1 MFLIAAVESLA
12 RLARGEPGTSAL
24 GLRDTPS
31 SHTNLPDPSRLG
43 GLPGGAT
50 SPATHS
56 PDRQRLGTAWRCT
69 DQEPQVADAGSG
81 AHDSGSVRLRV
92 RGGCW
97 WVPELGKTEAALKPD
112 TSALAVAVP
121 RAGELG
127 KAGWRLEFGPT
138 HSGCPQRFRGRGI
151 PEDAGPASA
160 AFHPFPAES
169 LAIQTWGSAAPAQMA
184 PTNSTYRFALACASS
199 IADWNKKQTQTRT
212 LDRGMVICIK
222 INK

>member
-12 RLARGEPGTSAL
+12 RLARGAPGTSAF

-127 KAGWRLEFGPT
+127 EGRLAAGIRSHPLWVP
-138 HSGCPQRFRGRGI
+138 
-151 PEDAGPASA
+151 A
-160 AFHPFPAES
+160 AFQGKGDPGGRRPRVCSLPSVPCRKPSDPDLGVGRSCSDGPHKLHLPFCFGVCLFYS
-169 LAIQTWGSAAPAQMA
+169 
-184 PTNSTYRFALACASS
+184 
-199 IADWNKKQTQTRT
+199 
-212 LDRGMVICIK
+212 
-222 INK
+222 